1 MLHLS
6 HPHLHHRHTHSHT
19 HPHTAEAD
27 ALSRLR
33 RGHFRQQGVGAL
45 AAEAKEREIC

>member
-1 MLHLS
+1 M
-6 HPHLHHRHTHSHT
+6 HTYIT
-19 HPHTAEAD
+19 ITLTHTAKTD

-33 RGHFRQQGVGAL
+33 CGHFRQQGVGAL